1 MTVSFYCN
9 CASGGARFQR
19 VQILNPPGSGKDW
32 HRPLGVYGHVECY
45 LKDSIENEKEL
56 TCNRQMF
63 TLLQEM
69 IYENNIAP
77 AFFIPIIE
85 SQDKV

>member
-1 MTVSFYCN
+1 M
-9 CASGGARFQR
+9 
-19 VQILNPPGSGKDW
+19 
-32 HRPLGVYGHVECY
+32 ECY